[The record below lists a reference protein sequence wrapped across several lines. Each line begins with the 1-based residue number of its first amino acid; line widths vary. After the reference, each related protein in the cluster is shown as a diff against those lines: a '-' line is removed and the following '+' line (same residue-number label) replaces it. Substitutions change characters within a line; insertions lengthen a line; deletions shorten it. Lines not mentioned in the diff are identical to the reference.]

1 MRDIK
6 IETLS
11 QIHIGNGSFLL
22 KGNDYIADNDY
33 FYVLNIDKLGSIIGK
48 DPKTIQ
54 LWSDAIINGNASI
67 FLKNRIQ
74 GYPIQDI
81 TKRRIKRIADF
92 NTGQSTIK
100 ECMHDGIGKPYIPGS
115 SIKGAIRTVVMSSLA
130 RKKIVQ
136 RLNKEKNI
144 REWKKIIQG
153 MENELLHFEAYARTG
168 KRDTSPSSDYFRF
181 LSTGDAFFDYG
192 VEIAVSQI
200 NLNITEKE
208 FLEDNK
214 KQQIVEAIKPGVS
227 SQFRLKIGEEFYRYS
242 GIEDLQNLFKIIND
256 HTYNLLCDEIDFWG
270 RGEGSRYTGQ
280 DDYLDQLDLILD
292 QIEACQ
298 PNECILRIGQA
309 SGWRFVT
316 GAWLEEIDKQY
327 FKKEIVPQCRPRNF
341 NYVDYPFPKSRRID
355 SSSNV
360 FGFVKLTVL

>member
-1 MRDIK
+1 MSEIK

-11 QIHIGNGSFLL
+11 PIHIGNGTFLQQ
-22 KGNDYIADNDY
+22 GNDYIVEDNHIN
-33 FYVLNIDKLGSIIGK
+33 VLSLDKIGKIIGTDK
-48 DPKTIQ
+48 ATIQ
-54 LWSDAIINGNASI
+54 EWTEAIERGEAE
-67 FLKNRIQ
+67 FFVKRKIQ
-74 GYPIQDI
+74 GHSYQEY
-81 TKRRIKRIADF
+81 TKRRIE
-92 NTGQSTIK
+92 SSIK
-100 ECMHDGIGKPYIPGS
+100 IEQRQKTLKEYIHDGMGKPYIPGS

-153 MENELLHFEAYARTG
+153 MENELLHFEAYTRTG

-256 HTYNLLCDEIDFWG
+256 HSYNLLCDEIDFWG